1 MPLIEQMPKWF
12 SVSEL
17 GNARKSVAARITDDR
32 VVVDLDPGMTGQ
44 FLLLACHRKAK
55 PAGDAAPAQHGVRR
69 ERARQ
74 A

>member
-1 MPLIEQMPKWF
+1 MKCLHG
-12 SVSEL
+12 SRCSEL
-17 GNARKSVAARITDDR
+17 GNACKLVTARVTDDR

-44 FLLLACHRKAK
+44 LLLLARYRKTKSAD
-55 PAGDAAPAQHGVRR
+55 DAAPAQHGVRR